1 MVLLEK
7 LSENMRRLRKEKGLS
22 QEELA
27 ARCDLHRTYISL
39 VERKQRTPTLD
50 AIEIIAAGLGVSPFD
65 LFK

>member
-65 LFK
+65 LFR